1 MRVPTQG
8 YLEKYKTEEE
18 RIGRELEKLTEMH
31 LYKDAPTS
39 DIDYFVMDDFANLF
53 ALCEIKCRSKGE
65 KNFRSTKF
73 NEWIIPKRKWTYVEE
88 CYATYPTLK
97 EFWVAVEWADGL
109 FLGIFK
115 KGKDYKFKEKMI
127 KRWDRDKE
135 VLHQLMPSKHFNKI
149 R

>member
-65 KNFRSTKF
+65 KNFPSTKF
-73 NEWIIPKRKWTYVEE
+73 GEWIIPKRKWTYVEE

>member
-1 MRVPTQG
+1 MRIPTQE

-18 RIGRELEKLTEMH
+18 RIGRELEQLTEMH

-39 DIDYFVMDDFANLF
+39 DIDYFVMNDFADLV

-65 KNFRSTKF
+65 KNFTSTKF

-88 CYATYPTLK
+88 CYEDYPTLK

-109 FLGIFK
+109 FLATFK

>member
-1 MRVPTQG
+1 MRVPTQD

-39 DIDYFVMDDFANLF
+39 DIDYFVMNDFADLV

-65 KNFRSTKF
+65 KNFPSTKF
-73 NEWIIPKRKWTYVEE
+73 GEWIIPKRKWTYVEE

-135 VLHQLMPSKHFNKI
+135 VLHQLMPSKLFKKI